1 MNTLQLAK
9 MKQHLLQEIGENT
22 AAPYDWK
29 INSTNEDDDYKIT
42 NYGFD
47 ADVVR
52 KRIKKDKDGN
62 PIRDANKKIEYEKDE
77 DGNVIEDKITVPYV
91 VVISRDMMY
100 SSDKLIYR
108 VSFGIRTSI
117 DWVSFSSTSKDI
129 DTGNWRR
136 VMATVIDIIEKEVLT
151 DSFALENELEEY
163 TIEIHPSK
171 ESEEDNR
178 RLNLYMMYIKNNM
191 PSDASVH
198 TSTDE
203 DDLDVIEIVIP
214 VKEIY

>member
-47 ADVVR
+47 ADVQ
-52 KRIKKDKDGN
+52 KKDKDGN
-62 PIRDANKKIEYEKDE
+62 
-77 DGNVIEDKITVPYV
+77 VIDDIIVPYV

>member
-1 MNTLQLAK
+1 M
-9 MKQHLLQEIGENT
+9 
-22 AAPYDWK
+22 
-29 INSTNEDDDYKIT
+29 
-42 NYGFD
+42 
-47 ADVVR
+47 
-52 KRIKKDKDGN
+52 
-62 PIRDANKKIEYEKDE
+62 
-77 DGNVIEDKITVPYV
+77 
-91 VVISRDMMY
+91 
-100 SSDKLIYR
+100 
-108 VSFGIRTSI
+108 
-117 DWVSFSSTSKDI
+117 

-178 RLNLYMMYIKNNM
+178 RLNLYMMYIKKNM

-203 DDLDVIEIVIP
+203 DGLDVIEVIIP
-214 VKEIY
+214 AKEIY

>member
-47 ADVVR
+47 ADVQ
-52 KRIKKDKDGN
+52 KKDKDGN
-62 PIRDANKKIEYEKDE
+62 
-77 DGNVIEDKITVPYV
+77 VIDDITVPYV
-91 VVISRDMMY
+91 VVISRDMMWASPY
-100 SSDKLIYR
+100 GNSSDKLIYR

-117 DWVSFSSTSKDI
+117 DWVSFSSTSKDM

-136 VMATVIDIIEKEVLT
+136 VMATVIDIIEKKVLT

-171 ESEEDNR
+171 ESDEDNR
-178 RLNLYMMYIKNNM
+178 RLNLYMMYIKKNM
-191 PSDASVH
+191 PSDASVY

-203 DDLDVIEIVIP
+203 DDLDVIEVVIP
-214 VKEIY
+214 AKEIY

>member
-29 INSTNEDDDYKIT
+29 INSTYEDDDYKIT

-47 ADVVR
+47 AD
-52 KRIKKDKDGN
+52 IQKKDKDGN
-62 PIRDANKKIEYEKDE
+62 IIDD
-77 DGNVIEDKITVPYV
+77 ITVPYV

-117 DWVSFSSTSKDI
+117 DWVSFSSTSKDM

-178 RLNLYMMYIKNNM
+178 RLNLYMMYIKKNM
-191 PSDASVH
+191 PSDASVYP
-198 TSTDE
+198 STDE
-203 DDLDVIEIVIP
+203 DELDVIEVVIP